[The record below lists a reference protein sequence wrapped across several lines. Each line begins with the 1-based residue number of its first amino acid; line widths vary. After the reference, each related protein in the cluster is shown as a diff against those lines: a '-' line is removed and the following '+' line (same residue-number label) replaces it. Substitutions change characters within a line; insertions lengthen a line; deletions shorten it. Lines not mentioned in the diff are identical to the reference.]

1 MQRDVARSKLYIYM
15 YMCNQPE
22 GWKGKCFLFFFV
34 IRQHLHFICSSCE
47 QSQCLRTVKRKIR
60 KLISK
65 QYEDITR
72 SFALEFLRSFSH
84 GNPEVCSRPMKTN
97 NALIQ
102 FHSFCHKIKNTQQG
116 PVVAQRRWPG
126 ARPSIRLAIHIH
138 IYLLS
143 FSVFVFLRFFV
154 FFFKAIFA

>member
-15 YMCNQPE
+15 YMCNQSE
-22 GWKGKCFLFFFV
+22 GWKGKCFFFV
-34 IRQHLHFICSSCE
+34 IRQHLHFICSSCG
-47 QSQCLRTVKRKIR
+47 SQCLRTVKRKIR

-65 QYEDITR
+65 QYEDNKIVCSR
-72 SFALEFLRSFSH
+72 IPEKLAKAFSH